1 MSNSPVT
8 PATTD
13 GENKDA
19 SLGPRR
25 LVAFIISFGLGA
37 LIVSLLIIFYLKAG
51 LDASFPMAFIPNV
64 PLLPLA
70 TLPMGFFFLIWVD
83 YFMGTK
89 IIPD

>member
-1 MSNSPVT
+1 MSDL
-8 PATTD
+8 PANTEATSD
-13 GENKDA
+13 P

-25 LVAFIISFGLGA
+25 LVAFIIAFVLGGVVIA
-37 LIVSLLIIFYLKAG
+37 VAIRIFLNA
-51 LDASFPMAFIPNV
+51 DPFTATFPIAFLNDV

-70 TLPMGFFFLIWVD
+70 ALPMGFFFLIWLD

>member
-1 MSNSPVT
+1 MSDL
-8 PATTD
+8 PANTEPAAD
-13 GENKDA
+13 P

-25 LVAFIISFGLGA
+25 LVAFIIAFVLGA
-37 LIVSLLIIFYLKAG
+37 VVIGVAIRIFLNA
-51 LDASFPMAFIPNV
+51 DPITATFPIAFLNDV

-70 TLPMGFFFLIWVD
+70 TLPMGFFFLIWLD